1 MHDPT
6 TLAQCLLVVVVGGP
20 KMKAHPLHHSVHWL
34 TFVSAQTQ
42 FSSGSHP
49 NCKVS
54 LSWF

>member
-6 TLAQCLLVVVVGGP
+6 PLVQYLLAVVLWGP
-20 KMKAHPLHHSVHWL
+20 KMKAHPLHHGVCWL
-34 TFVSAQTQ
+34 TFFPAQTQ

-54 LSWF
+54 LSRS